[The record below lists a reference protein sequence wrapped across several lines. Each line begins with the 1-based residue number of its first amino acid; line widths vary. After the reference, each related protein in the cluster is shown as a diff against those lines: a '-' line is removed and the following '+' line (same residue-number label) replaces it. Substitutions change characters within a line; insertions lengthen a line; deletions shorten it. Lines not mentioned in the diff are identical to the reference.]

1 MEQKSLLLRSKTTQL
16 QQAENSMGNALTQKI
31 LITLGFIF
39 AYRVL
44 AYIPVPGV
52 DTSVIASYFTD
63 ANNALGL
70 ANMFSGNAIE
80 RLSIISLGIMPY
92 ITASIVMELLAA
104 TFPTLGQM
112 KKERDGMQKYMQII
126 RYFTIFITVVQAI
139 GVSMGLQSL
148 TGSSGQSA
156 VMIDPTTFVII
167 ATFSMLTGTMLL
179 MWIGEQ
185 ITQKGIGN
193 GISLIIFAGIVS
205 GLPSAISNTVQAVNA
220 GEMSFLTILAILG
233 VMLIT
238 ILAII
243 YVELGER
250 RVPISYSRK
259 TIMQNQNKRVM
270 NYIPV
275 KVNLSGV
282 IPPIFA
288 SAILMFPLTMLQSSQ
303 NDILVKIADILAP
316 GGVVFNVVTFLLVVF
331 FAFFYAS
338 IAFNAKDIS
347 DNLKKQGGFIPGV
360 RPGEHTKEFLND
372 VASKLTVTGATYLAI
387 ISTVPFVFINGMGA
401 SFYFG
406 GTAVLIIVQVALDT
420 MRKVE
425 AQRTMNQYNTLGNV
439 GL

>member
-1 MEQKSLLLRSKTTQL
+1 
-16 QQAENSMGNALTQKI
+16 MGNALTQKI
-31 LITLGFIF
+31 LITLGFLF

-44 AYIPVPGV
+44 AYIPTPGV
-52 DTSVIASYFTD
+52 DLGVIKEFFDSNT
-63 ANNALGL
+63 NNALGMM
-70 ANMFSGNAIE
+70 NMFSGNAVK

-104 TFPTLGQM
+104 TFPALGQM

-139 GVSMGLQSL
+139 GVSMGLQSM
-148 TGSSGQSA
+148 TGRAGQSA
-156 VMIDPTTFVII
+156 VMIDPVMFTVLT
-167 ATFSMLTGTMLL
+167 TFSMLTGTMLL

-205 GLPSAISNTVQAVNA
+205 GLPSAIGNTIRAVNA
-220 GEMSFLTILAILG
+220 GEMSFLLVLGILAI
-233 VMLIT
+233 MLMT

-259 TIMQNQNKRVM
+259 TIMQNQSKRVM
-270 NYIPV
+270 NYIPI

-288 SAILMFPLTMLQSSQ
+288 SAVLMFPLTMLQAST
-303 NDILVKIADILAP
+303 NPIITAIADTLAP
-316 GGVVFNVVTFLLVVF
+316 GGIVFNVATFFLVVF

-338 IAFNAKDIS
+338 IAFNAKDIAN
-347 DNLKKQGGFIPGV
+347 NLKRQGGFIPGV
-360 RPGEHTKEFLND
+360 RPGEHTKEFLNE
-372 VASKLTVTGATYLAI
+372 VASRLTGSGAVYLGI
-387 ISTVPFVFINGMGA
+387 ISTVPFALISGMGA

-406 GTAVLIIVQVALDT
+406 GVSVLIIVQVALDT
-420 MRKVE
+420 MRKIE
-425 AQRTMNQYNTLGNV
+425 AQRTMNQYDTLGNV

>member
-1 MEQKSLLLRSKTTQL
+1 MS
-16 QQAENSMGNALTQKI
+16 NALTQKI
-31 LITLGFIF
+31 LITLGFLF

-44 AYIPVPGV
+44 AYIPTPGV
-52 DTSVIASYFTD
+52 DLGVIKEFFDS
-63 ANNALGL
+63 NSGNGLGML
-70 ANMFSGNAIE
+70 NMFSGGAVS

-92 ITASIVMELLAA
+92 ITASIVMELLSA
-104 TFPTLGQM
+104 TFPTLSQM

-139 GVSMGLQSL
+139 GVSMGLQAM
-148 TGSSGQSA
+148 TGRAGESA
-156 VMIDPTTFVII
+156 VTIDPMTFTLL

-205 GLPSAISNTVQAVNA
+205 RMPAAISNTIKSVNA
-220 GEMSFLTILAILG
+220 GEMNFLAVLAVFAIVLLT
-233 VMLIT
+233 VLV
-238 ILAII
+238 II

-250 RVPISYSRK
+250 RIPISYSRK
-259 TIMQNQNKRVM
+259 TIMQNRNKRVM

-275 KVNLSGV
+275 KLNLSGV

-288 SAILMFPLTMLQSSQ
+288 SAILMFPLTLLKTST
-303 NDILVKIADILAP
+303 NPIALTISDALTP
-316 GGVVFNVVTFLLVVF
+316 GGIIFNIATFILIIF

-347 DNLKKQGGFIPGV
+347 DNLKRQGGFIPGV
-360 RPGEHTKEFLND
+360 RPGEHTKEFLNE
-372 VASKLTVTGATYLAI
+372 VASRLTGSGAVYLALI
-387 ISTVPFVFINGMGA
+387 ATLPFAMISGIGA

-406 GTAVLIIVQVALDT
+406 GVSVLIIVQVALDT

-425 AQRTMNQYNTLGNV
+425 AQRTMNQYDTLGNV